1 MAERKDGHDAAAA
14 AASSASTA
22 LDGVEGDGK
31 TAIQD
36 DAWLP
41 SDSFVHEPPV
51 LKVMQPKGT
60 FCEIQ
65 ARFSVALPPDG
76 VYDIIT
82 DPNNRRVFKNI
93 KEVCYRKVLE
103 DDGNR
108 QLVEV
113 EQLGRWRF
121 LMFSG
126 TFSSRV
132 MVEQNRQDHQMLF
145 DLAKQ
150 GMMRKF
156 SGSWKI
162 DSMYASE
169 QKSQAADSES
179 EVVGAWV
186 NFHQLLEPAILPPWP
201 LSRYVRG
208 VSERIIREMCS
219 DLQHE
224 CLRLS
229 QLDND
234 EEDDEEASSNSGR
247 SSACQECGNQAK
259 KDCSYQRCRTCCK
272 SRGFECSTHLK
283 STWVPAA
290 KRRER
295 QAAEASATSSGG
307 LLLHRPG
314 KSKHARTTTIATALV
329 ANATNSLTTTSAIS
343 LQGGGGG
350 ASDLNNSAHLTATHP
365 SQTMSSSK
373 GGLPPE
379 VRAQALFKCVRLM
392 GVEDSENEFAYQA
405 TVKIGGHIFK
415 GVLYDQG
422 KEVKRKGPVISSDF
436 LGFSFGG
443 GGGGG

>member
-14 AASSASTA
+14 ASSASMA

-51 LKVMQPKGT
+51 LKVLQPKGT

-169 QKSQAADSES
+169 QKSQAAASES

-229 QLDND
+229 QLD
-234 EEDDEEASSNSGR
+234 
-247 SSACQECGNQAK
+247 SAG
-259 KDCSYQRCRTCCK
+259 
-272 SRGFECSTHLK
+272 
-283 STWVPAA
+283 
-290 KRRER
+290 
-295 QAAEASATSSGG
+295 
-307 LLLHRPG
+307 
-314 KSKHARTTTIATALV
+314 
-329 ANATNSLTTTSAIS
+329 
-343 LQGGGGG
+343 
-350 ASDLNNSAHLTATHP
+350 
-365 SQTMSSSK
+365 SQ
-373 GGLPPE
+373 
-379 VRAQALFKCVRLM
+379 Q
-392 GVEDSENEFAYQA
+392 
-405 TVKIGGHIFK
+405 
-415 GVLYDQG
+415 
-422 KEVKRKGPVISSDF
+422 
-436 LGFSFGG
+436 
-443 GGGGG
+443 